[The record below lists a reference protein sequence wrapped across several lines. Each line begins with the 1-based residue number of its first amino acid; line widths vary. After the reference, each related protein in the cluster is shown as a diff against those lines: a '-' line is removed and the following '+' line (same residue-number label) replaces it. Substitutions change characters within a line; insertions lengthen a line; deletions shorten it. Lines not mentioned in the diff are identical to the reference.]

1 LNRTHGKANPS
12 LKTAE
17 RRRPGINLI
26 EPVFM
31 KQYHEL
37 AKRIL
42 EEGETRD
49 DRTGVGTIGIFGHM
63 MRFDLSHGFPL
74 VTTKKVFLKGVIAE
88 LLWFLTGETNIRPLL
103 EQGVSIW
110 TDWPLARYRKETGED
125 IGQKEFERR
134 IVEDEGFAARWGD
147 LGPVY
152 GKQWRRWTAPDGREI
167 DQISG
172 LVEALKSDPY
182 SRRHIVSAWNVAD
195 LPEMA
200 LAPCHALINLSVRAD
215 NRLSLLIYQRSCDL
229 FLGVPFNIAS
239 YALLT
244 HMLAQQA
251 GLAPGELVWTG
262 GDVHIYRNHVDQV
275 RLQLTRNPRPLP
287 RLEIRRKPDTIFG
300 YRLED
305 FEAVGYDPH
314 PAIKGEVAV

>member
-1 LNRTHGKANPS
+1 
-12 LKTAE
+12 
-17 RRRPGINLI
+17 
-26 EPVFM
+26 M

-134 IVEDEGFAARWGD
+134 IVEDEAFAARWGD